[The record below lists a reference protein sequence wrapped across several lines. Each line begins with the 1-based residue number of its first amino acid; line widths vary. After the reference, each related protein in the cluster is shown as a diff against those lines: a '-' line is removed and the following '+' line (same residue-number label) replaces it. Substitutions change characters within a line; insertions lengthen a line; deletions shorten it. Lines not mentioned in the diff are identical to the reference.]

1 MAALY
6 DIPYQNGDNGS
17 VVNLT
22 GGTPGSGKIPKG
34 SASSMVQ
41 FGKPFPVGF
50 TVAQTIL
57 PIITPAGVVVG
68 FFPITSTT
76 FTGTETTFALASGTV
91 PITTVSLPETNT
103 LSFLDGQYR
112 NALYMAAM
120 WTDPITTA
128 NTTNA
133 GHPVIFRNFA
143 PWRGYP
149 EFVDGAKPK
158 DLGYYSWW
166 SMPATLW
173 RHHFGAGTYLNA
185 LTNDLDFPIP
195 TPPSTSAPAP
205 VTPQTLRWSC
215 TADAQSMLIDCAFFD
230 FNWVKEFQLVYQPDP
245 AQIGNGA
252 IPMSISVVS
261 NPAGGFFKAS
271 VVQGL
276 GQTIIPGGGVVFD
289 TIRIL
294 RLEDPTAANYT
305 FNFSIST
312 SINGTIVSVP
322 AVLTLAVV

>member
-1 MAALY
+1 MATLY
-6 DIPYQNGDNGS
+6 DFPYQNGDNSS

-22 GGTPGSGKIPKG
+22 GGTAGSGKIPKG
-34 SASSMVQ
+34 SASSKIQ
-41 FGKPFPVGF
+41 FGQPFPTGV
-50 TVAQTIL
+50 TSKQTIL
-57 PIITPAGVVVG
+57 PIITAAGVVVG

-76 FTGTETTFALASGTV
+76 FTGTERTFALASGTV
-91 PITTVSLPETNT
+91 PITSVLLPEKNSTP
-103 LSFLDGQYR
+103 LLEDYR
-112 NALYMAAM
+112 NELYMAAM
-120 WTDPITTA
+120 WPDPATPADMT
-128 NTTNA
+128 NT
-133 GHPVIFRNFA
+133 GHPVMFRNFA

-158 DLGYYSWW
+158 SLGYYSWW

-173 RHHFGAGTYLNA
+173 RHHFSKGTYLNM
-185 LTNDLDFPIP
+185 LTNDLDFPLP
-195 TPPSTSAPAP
+195 TPPSTNPPTP

-215 TADAQSMLIDCAFFD
+215 TASAESMLIDCAYFD
-230 FNWVKEFQLVYQPDP
+230 FNWVKEFQLAYQPDP
-245 AQIGNGA
+245 DQIGNGA

-261 NPAGGFFKAS
+261 NPPEGFFKAS

-276 GQTIIPGGGVVFD
+276 GQTIIPGGGVVYD

-294 RLEDPTAANYT
+294 RLDDPTAGNYT

-312 SINGTIVSVP
+312 SINGASVSVP

>member
-22 GGTPGSGKIPKG
+22 GGTAGSGAIPKG
-34 SASSMVQ
+34 SASSMIQ
-41 FGKPFPVGF
+41 LGQPFPAGF
-50 TVAQTIL
+50 TSKQTVL
-57 PIITPAGVVVG
+57 PIITAAGVIVG

-91 PITTVSLPETNT
+91 PITTVTLPQKNSTPLLE
-103 LSFLDGQYR
+103 DYR
-112 NALYMAAM
+112 NENYMAAY
-120 WTDPITTA
+120 WPDPATTA
-128 NTTNA
+128 DMDNT
-133 GHPVIFRNFA
+133 GHPVIFRNFS

-149 EFVDGAKPK
+149 EFVDGQNPK
-158 DLGYYSWW
+158 TLGYYAWW

-173 RHHFGAGTYLNA
+173 RLHFSKGVYLNM

-195 TPPSTSAPAP
+195 APPSTNPPNP

-215 TADAQSMLIDCAFFD
+215 TANAESMLLDCAYFD
-230 FNWVKEFQLVYQPDP
+230 FNWVKEFQLAYQPDP
-245 AQIGNGA
+245 NQTGNGA
-252 IPMSISVVS
+252 LPMSISVVS

-276 GQTIIPGGGVVFD
+276 GQTIIGGGGVVYD

-294 RLEDPTAANYT
+294 RLADPTAGNYT
-305 FNFSIST
+305 FDFSIST
-312 SINGTIVSVP
+312 SINGATVSVP
-322 AVLTLAVV
+322 AVLTLAIV